1 MDVNRSLITYTED
14 AGDGNLVVHGA
25 DGHGN
30 QTTVHCGRDKVA
42 DGTVYLML
50 DKALD
55 KVRQTREHLG
65 MVDRAEAEER

>member
-1 MDVNRSLITYTED
+1 MNTDRSIITYTED
-14 AGDGNLVVHGA
+14 AGDGNVIVHGA

-30 QTTVHCGRDKVA
+30 QTTVHCGFDKVQ

-50 DKALD
+50 DAALG

-65 MVDRAEAEER
+65 MVERAESEER